1 MSFLFKEKNQF
12 SFFLIIHI
20 MYDFN
25 SLIINSMVKRIR
37 KNILIFVI
45 PLIII
50 FENYYFWV
58 DVYSETNF
66 IQGINIFT

>member
-1 MSFLFKEKNQF
+1 
-12 SFFLIIHI
+12 